1 MSRGELARRFTA
13 SSDLFHHGQRRPSA
27 SVNFISVHD
36 GFTLAD
42 VVSYSRKHNHANGE
56 DNRDGRD
63 NELCANFGAEGPTV
77 DAVIQSTRQR
87 VRRAMAATLLLA
99 QGTPL
104 LCAGDEIGNSQ
115 QGNNNA
121 YCQDN
126 PTSWLDWAAADES
139 FRAFIAELIGLRRTE
154 VLLRH
159 DRWLV
164 AHDGRQGDA
173 TVSWHTP
180 TGHEMQMHD
189 WHDNGDLA
197 FCCHLSAA
205 VADNTGA
212 AGRLMICLNPE
223 ARELEFSLPRGHW
236 QIALDS
242 SADLCRTLTLAAPA
256 VLTVPPRAVVVLR
269 AIDPP
274 TSD

>member
-1 MSRGELARRFTA
+1 
-13 SSDLFHHGQRRPSA
+13 
-27 SVNFISVHD
+27 
-36 GFTLAD
+36 
-42 VVSYSRKHNHANGE
+42 
-56 DNRDGRD
+56 
-63 NELCANFGAEGPTV
+63 
-77 DAVIQSTRQR
+77 
-87 VRRAMAATLLLA
+87 
-99 QGTPL
+99 
-104 LCAGDEIGNSQ
+104 
-115 QGNNNA
+115 
-121 YCQDN
+121 
-126 PTSWLDWAAADES
+126 
-139 FRAFIAELIGLRRTE
+139 
-154 VLLRH
+154 
-159 DRWLV
+159 
-164 AHDGRQGDA
+164 
-173 TVSWHTP
+173 
-180 TGHEMQMHD
+180 MQMHD

-212 AGRLMICLNPE
+212 AGRLMIFLNPE